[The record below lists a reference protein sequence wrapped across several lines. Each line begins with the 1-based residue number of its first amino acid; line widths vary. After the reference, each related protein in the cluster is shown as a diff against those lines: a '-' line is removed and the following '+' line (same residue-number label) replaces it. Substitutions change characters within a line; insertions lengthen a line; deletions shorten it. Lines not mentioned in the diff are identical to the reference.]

1 MLPVAGRANAKERN
15 RSRTPRCEE
24 SQVERG
30 VEEQNGDQP
39 KYNR

>member
-1 MLPVAGRANAKERN
+1 MQSVTGRAHAEGES

-24 SQVERG
+24 AQVERR